1 MLTHIHN
8 RYKLIFNVFF
18 SNLFKIN
25 KKSLFICQYIL
36 YFLRFSI
43 IPDII
48 VFYHKMVKYSPH
60 PKKQLIT
67 TPNIPPISQIMLCKI
82 IMCLMLKT
90 WCRCMKHL
98 LITLKKN
105 LRLSTISNLQNMIYR
120 RQFLLHN

>member
-60 PKKQLIT
+60 QKKTAASTALVGTMNTSHPLYTYPAI
-67 TPNIPPISQIMLCKI
+67 
-82 IMCLMLKT
+82 CLK
-90 WCRCMKHL
+90 
-98 LITLKKN
+98 
-105 LRLSTISNLQNMIYR
+105 
-120 RQFLLHN
+120 